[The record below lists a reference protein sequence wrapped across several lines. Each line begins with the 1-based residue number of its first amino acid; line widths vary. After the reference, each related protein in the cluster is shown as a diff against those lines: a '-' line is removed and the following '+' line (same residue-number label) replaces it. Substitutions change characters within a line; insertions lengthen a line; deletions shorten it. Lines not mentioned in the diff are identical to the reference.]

1 MKYVKQIIVIIVVL
15 IMGNILSYLIQSIIP
30 IPGSIYGMIGLFI
43 LLSTGVLKIEMVEDV
58 GEFLLKHMGLFFIP
72 LGVSLMTSLD
82 LVKNVWLELLIGLAI
97 SCFVVMLVTS
107 KVTEV
112 VIRFKEGKR

>member
-1 MKYVKQIIVIIVVL
+1 MKYIKQIIMIIVIL
-15 IMGNILSYLIQSIIP
+15 ILGNLLSSLLQSIIP

-43 LLSTGVLKIEMVEDV
+43 LLSTGLIKIDMVEDV

-82 LVKNVWLELLIGLAI
+82 LIKNVWAELLISLLV
-97 SCFVVMLVTS
+97 SCFIVMLVTS

-112 VIRFKEGKR
+112 VIKIKERGK

>member
-1 MKYVKQIIVIIVVL
+1 
-15 IMGNILSYLIQSIIP
+15 MGNLLSHLLQSIIP

-82 LVKNVWLELLIGLAI
+82 LVKNVWLELLIGLVI
-97 SCFVVMLVTS
+97 SCFIVMLVTS
-107 KVTEV
+107 KVTEI